1 MNKKEHG
8 GIFYGTAAY
17 FMWGIL
23 PVYWKLM
30 DHIPAGEVLA
40 HRIFWSFWFMLLL
53 MLFSGKVSFLMK
65 NIKNAIQNW
74 RTLLAFFGVSFLI
87 TINWFIFIWA
97 VNMEKVVETSL
108 GYYINP
114 LVSIILGVVVLKERL
129 AKIHVISFFLAVVGV
144 VILTLAYGQ
153 FPWIS
158 FALAFSFGLY
168 GLMKKMIVIDSESG
182 LAIET
187 LLVMPVA
194 FIYLAVLAFKGDGS
208 FLAGSPGTNLLLAG
222 SGAVTALP
230 LLFFAKG
237 VQRVPLYLMGF
248 LQYIAPSIMLVLGV
262 LLYKEPF
269 GTVRLIAFAF
279 IWGALALFSLSSV
292 KWPHLKRKA
301 PDKTA

>member
-8 GIFYGTAAY
+8 GIFYGVAAY
-17 FMWGIL
+17 LMWGIL

-30 DHIPAGEVLA
+30 NHIPAGEVLA

-65 NIKNAIQNW
+65 NIKNVIQHR
-74 RTLLAFFGVSFLI
+74 RTLLAFFGISFLI

-97 VNMEKVVETSL
+97 VNMGKVVETSL

-144 VILTLAYGQ
+144 LILTLAYGQ

-158 FALAFSFGLY
+158 FALAFTFGLY
-168 GLMKKMIVIDSESG
+168 GLMKKMIAIDSESG

-269 GTVRLIAFAF
+269 GTARLIAFAF
-279 IWGALALFSLSSV
+279 IWGALVLFSLSSV
-292 KWPHLKRKA
+292 KWTHMKRKA
-301 PDKTA
+301 SDKTA

>member
-1 MNKKEHG
+1 MNNKEHG
-8 GIFYGTAAY
+8 GIFYGAAAY

-23 PVYWKLM
+23 PIYWKLL
-30 DHIPAGEVLA
+30 DNIAAEEVLA

-53 MLFSGKVSFLMK
+53 MLFSGKWSFL
-65 NIKNAIQNW
+65 IKNVKNVI
-74 RTLLAFFGVSFLI
+74 RHPKTILAFFGLSFLI
-87 TINWFIFIWA
+87 TLNWFIFIWA
-97 VNMEKVVETSL
+97 VDMGKVVETSL

-129 AKIHVISFFLAVVGV
+129 AKIHVISFFLAAAGV
-144 VILTLAYGQ
+144 LILTLAYGQ

-158 FALAFSFGLY
+158 FALALTFGFY
-168 GLMKKMIVIDSESG
+168 GLLKKMVVIDSASG

-194 FIYLAVLAFKGDGS
+194 CTYLAAMAIKGDGS
-208 FLAGSPGTNLLLAG
+208 FLAGSPGMDLLLAG
-222 SGAVTALP
+222 SGAITALP

-237 VQRVPLYLMGF
+237 VQQIPLYLMGF
-248 LQYIAPSIMLVLGV
+248 LQYIAPSIMLILGV
-262 LLYKEPF
+262 LLFKEPF

-292 KWPHLKRKA
+292 KWTHIKRKES
-301 PDKTA
+301 DKTA